1 MDEMRISVR
10 RLVEFLLRQGD
21 IDNRHQAAPE
31 DAMQEGG
38 RIHRMLQK
46 RMGGDYRAE
55 VSLRY
60 TQPTENYVLVVEG
73 RADGII
79 DRIVGEAQP
88 ESGAQMDAEAQPEV
102 GVRQESGA
110 QPKSE
115 ARSETEA
122 QGGTCREVIIDEIK
136 GTYRDVGRMKEPVF
150 VHLAQARCYAYM
162 YGVREG
168 ISRVTVRMTYCNM
181 DTEDIRYFYE
191 EHELAAL
198 EEWFQ
203 WMIGEYRKWS
213 DFEWEWK
220 RRKQESIMGLSFP
233 FPYRDGQKELVT
245 YVYQTIYHQKK
256 LFLEAPTGVGK
267 TISTVFP
274 AVKAVGKGMADR
286 IFYLTAKTITRTVAE
301 DTFQLLR
308 DRGLHFK
315 SVILTAKEKICFMEQ
330 TECNPEYC
338 PYAKG
343 HFDRINDTVYEFL
356 THEESFSR
364 ERVEYYARKYTVCPF
379 ELCLDMS
386 LFADGVICDYN
397 YLFDPHVYLKRFFG
411 DNCQGNPV
419 FLIDE
424 AHNLL
429 ERGREMY
436 SAVLIKEEFLELK
449 RSLAKQEPV
458 SVLVKEGYAGW
469 MEKELEKCNK
479 ELLALKRECGDCQVV
494 EQIDSFVNALL
505 RLHTA
510 MDNYLDEQEEE
521 SLEVREQILDFYF
534 KVCHFLDIYE
544 RVDENYVKYTQI
556 MEDGSFLLKLF
567 CVDPSANLQE
577 CMKRGRSSILFS
589 ATFLPI
595 QYYKGLLGG
604 EKEDYEV
611 YARSVFKPEKRALFV
626 AKDVTSKYSRRSEE
640 EFYAIARYIDE
651 IVKQKNGNYMVFC
664 PSYAF
669 LQNIYD
675 IYMEQFAGEEKECII
690 QQDYMNEQ
698 DREAFLEYFKEEADH
713 ILIGFCVLGGI
724 FSEGIDL
731 KNDRL
736 IGVMIV
742 GTGIPQVCRERELLK
757 EYFNEN
763 GESGFDYSYRYP
775 GMNKVL
781 QAAGRVIRTAEDVG
795 IIALLDQRFLQY
807 AYQKM
812 FPREWQRFQVVTVDT
827 VAEYVEDFWKRVIH
841 SR

>member
-1 MDEMRISVR
+1 MEEMRISVR

-21 IDNRHQAAPE
+21 IDNRFQGAPE
-31 DAMQEGG
+31 DAMQEGS
-38 RIHRMLQK
+38 RIHRMIQK
-46 RMGGDYRAE
+46 RMGGDYQAE
-55 VSLRY
+55 VFLRY
-60 TQPTENYVLVVEG
+60 SYPTDNYILVVEG
-73 RADGII
+73 RADGVI
-79 DRIVGEAQP
+79 DTTSQDTGND
-88 ESGAQMDAEAQPEV
+88 SGRDV
-102 GVRQESGA
+102 
-110 QPKSE
+110 
-115 ARSETEA
+115 T
-122 QGGTCREVIIDEIK
+122 IDEIK
-136 GTYRDVGRMKEPVF
+136 GTYRDVARMKEPVF

-162 YGVREG
+162 YGIKENLQ
-168 ISRVTVRMTYCNM
+168 TVKIRMTYCNI
-181 DTEDIRYFYE
+181 DSEDIRYFYE
-191 EHELAAL
+191 EHSMEVLT
-198 EEWFQ
+198 EWFL
-203 WMIGEYRKWS
+203 WLVEEYKKWS
-213 DFEWEWK
+213 DFEWEWRQVK
-220 RRKQESIMGLSFP
+220 KESIEKLPFP
-233 FPYRDGQKELVT
+233 FPYREGQKELVT
-245 YVYQTIYHQKK
+245 YVYQTIYHKRK

-267 TISTVFP
+267 TVSTVFP

-286 IFYLTAKTITRTVAE
+286 IFYLTAKTITRTVAD
-301 DTFQLLR
+301 DTFRLLR
-308 DRGLHFK
+308 EKGLRFK
-315 SVILTAKEKICFMEQ
+315 SVILTAKDKICFMEQ
-330 TECNPEYC
+330 VECNPQHC

-343 HFDRINDTVYEFL
+343 HYDRINDAVYDFL
-356 THEESFSR
+356 VHEESFSR
-364 ERVEYYARKYTVCPF
+364 EKVEEYARKYTVCPF

-411 DNCQGNPV
+411 DNSQGNHI

-436 SAVLIKEEFLELK
+436 SASLIKEEFLELK
-449 RSLAKQEPV
+449 RGLDKEESDC
-458 SVLVKEGYAGW
+458 VLVKEGYSGW
-469 MEKELEKCNK
+469 IMKQLEACNK
-479 ELLALKRECGDCQVV
+479 QMLALKRECEDYQVV
-494 EQIDSFVNALL
+494 TEIDPFVNSVL

-510 MDNYLDEQEEE
+510 IDSYLDEQEEGQPE
-521 SLEVREQILDFYF
+521 IKQQLLEFYF
-534 KVCHFLDIYE
+534 KICHFLDIYE

-567 CVDPSANLQE
+567 CVDPSKNLKE
-577 CMKRGRSSILFS
+577 CMARGRSSILFS

-611 YARSVFKPEKRALFV
+611 YAKSVFQPENRALLV
-626 AKDVTSKYSRRSEE
+626 ARDVTSKYTRRSEE
-640 EFYAIARYIDE
+640 EFLAIARYIDE
-651 IVKQKNGNYMVFC
+651 IVTKRSGNYMVFC

-675 IYMEQFAGEEKECII
+675 IYTEQFAAEGKECII

-698 DREAFLEYFKEEADH
+698 AREEFLEYFQEETDH

-742 GTGIPQVCRERELLK
+742 GTGIPQVCQERELLK
-757 EYFNEN
+757 NHFNTIGEN
-763 GESGFDYSYRYP
+763 GFDYSYRYP

-795 IIALLDQRFLQY
+795 IIALLDERFLQY

-812 FPREWQRFQVVTVDT
+812 FPREWERFEVVTVDT
-827 VAEYVEDFWKRVIH
+827 VGKQVQDFWNRVIH
-841 SR
+841 K